1 MMSTDKLMSEIL
13 NDIAAETAAAAA
25 ADPETPPEEKDVYT
39 RAEVDALILEKMKEL
54 KEGITDGNK
63 ENEGSRAD
71 GAGTGAEE
79 GGQENE

>member
-1 MMSTDKLMSEIL
+1 MMSTDKLMSEML

-54 KEGITDGNK
+54 KEGITDGSK
-63 ENEGSRAD
+63 EEGSGAD
-71 GAGTGAEE
+71 GAGADTK
-79 GGQENE
+79 GGEENE